1 MKILGN
7 LVLGTHQDP
16 DFYHSMRHRAAPA
29 LGESAEALRWR
40 IFVNL
45 ERDGVVRAVAKNVV
59 VWSLLFSFAL
69 AITVDFLP
77 KNERAALQK
86 EVDAK
91 SAVTAELA
99 TRLDREAGL
108 IQ

>member
-45 ERDGVVRAVAKNVV
+45 ERDGVVRAVAKNIV
-59 VWSLLFSFAL
+59 VWSVLFSFAL
-69 AITVDFLP
+69 AVTGDLTP
-77 KNERAALQK
+77 NNERAKLQK

-91 SAVTAELA
+91 SAFTAELA
-99 TRLDREAGL
+99 RKLDREAGL
-108 IQ
+108 IK

>member
-45 ERDGVVRAVAKNVV
+45 ERDGVVRAVAKNIVA
-59 VWSLLFSFAL
+59 WSVLFSFAL
-69 AITVDFLP
+69 AVTGDVTP
-77 KNERAALQK
+77 KNERANLQK

-91 SAVTAELA
+91 SAFTAELA
-99 TRLDREAGL
+99 RKLDREAGL
-108 IQ
+108 IK

>member
-45 ERDGVVRAVAKNVV
+45 ERDGVVRSVAKNIV
-59 VWSLLFSFAL
+59 VWTLLFSFAL
-69 AITVDFLP
+69 AMFGDILP
-77 KNERAALQK
+77 NNERAKLQK
-86 EVDAK
+86 EVDEK
-91 SAVTAELA
+91 TAFTTELA
-99 TRLDREAGL
+99 KKLDREAGL
-108 IQ
+108 IK